1 MLTIVLAVLIFHINL
16 NATNMFGITLTLGGG
31 AWYAKVELTEKSRQ
45 SSSLSNARLLDG
57 EKRAPS

>member
-1 MLTIVLAVLIFHINL
+1 
-16 NATNMFGITLTLGGG
+16 MFGITLTLGGG